1 VELLSTTIISE
12 AFKTICT
19 RYLEHTIHLL
29 FSHHLSEMY
38 LLQAL
43 NGVSN

>member
-12 AFKTICT
+12 AFKIIYT
-19 RYLEHTIHLL
+19 RFLEHTIHLL
-29 FSHHLSEMY
+29 SSHHLSEMY
-38 LLQAL
+38 LLPVL